1 MPPVKL
7 SEREKS
13 LVYIT
18 LGFVLFYLV
27 FQIFMAPKWEEIDRL
42 KLKLR
47 DARLEL
53 KIAEGKIEV
62 LDNLQKTLG
71 SANLQANIS
80 HDDKALEALRS
91 ISQTTSRSKLKLL
104 SIKPTITD
112 TGAKYD
118 LTCSGTYR
126 GLYEFFGYLR
136 EAPMLIS
143 VGSLYVTGG
152 DAGSEKLSIRL
163 SLTAPF

>member
-7 SEREKS
+7 SEREKN
-13 LVYIT
+13 LAYIT

-27 FQIFMAPKWEEIDRL
+27 FQVFLAPKWNETGRL
-42 KLKLR
+42 RLKLR

-53 KIAEGKIEV
+53 KIAEGKIEI
-62 LDNLQKTLG
+62 LDNLQRTLG
-71 SANLQANIS
+71 TSDLQANIS
-80 HDDKALEALRS
+80 RDDKALEALRS

-126 GLYEFFGYLR
+126 SLYDFFGYLR

-143 VGSLYVTGG
+143 ADSLYVTGN
-152 DAGSEKLSIRL
+152 DAGSENLSIRL
-163 SLTAPF
+163 SVTAPF